1 MKKELMAIVN
11 SEEGTFKLN
20 NISYLKRWTKSA
32 LGEDVD
38 KLVLEF
44 NNINNVCY
52 SIYDREIKSRDYD
65 GIIKECEELTKRFMD
80 EVSRKLCSNLRAGY
94 R

>member
-1 MKKELMAIVN
+1 MKKELMSVVN
-11 SEEGTFKLN
+11 SEEGKFRLN
-20 NISYLKRWTKSA
+20 SVSYLRRWAKDA
-32 LGEDVD
+32 LNQDVD

-52 SIYDREIKSRDYD
+52 SICDREIKSRDYD
-65 GIIKECEELTKRFMD
+65 GIIKECEELTKKFMD
-80 EVSRKLCSNLRAGY
+80 EVSRKLCSDLRAGY